1 MPSIGET
8 LREARLRQGVDIAE
22 VEQATKIRAKYL
34 RALEAEEFDRLPG
47 STFVRT
53 FIRTYAEYL
62 GLDPQLLVEEYRAT
76 HESPADDEIQPFTP
90 PSAAR
95 PRGREGRRRG
105 LGGGGGP
112 GRGTMV
118 AAAVVGILVLLL
130 VIGLIGGD
138 GGDGGEEGADE
149 RPAGAE
155 ADGSRRGEKSRGKPS
170 GSEETDVVALRVEP
184 AAETY
189 LCVETGDG
197 EELVNANVTAPET
210 FEGQTLRVL
219 LGNTLAVELTA
230 NGEPVALEESPDP
243 VGREITPEGD
253 EELSAE
259 ELPCQ

>member
-1 MPSIGET
+1 MPPIGET

-53 FIRTYAEYL
+53 FLRTYAEYL

-76 HESPADDEIQPFTP
+76 HESPAYEEVQPFTP
-90 PSAAR
+90 PASTR

-105 LGGGGGP
+105 QGGGGRP
-112 GRGTMV
+112 GRGTMI
-118 AAAVVGILVLLL
+118 AAAVVGILALLL
-130 VIGLIGGD
+130 VIGLV
-138 GGDGGEEGADE
+138 GGDGGEEEGDG
-149 RPAGAE
+149 RPASAGAE
-155 ADGSRRGEKSRGKPS
+155 GTQRREEKGRGEPS
-170 GSEETDVVALRVEP
+170 GREKPDVVSLHVEP

-189 LCVETGDG
+189 LCIETGEG
-197 EELVNANVTAPET
+197 EELVNANVTSPET
-210 FEGQTLRVL
+210 FEGKTLRVL

-230 NGEPVALEESPDP
+230 NGEPVELEESPDP

-253 EELSAE
+253 EELSTG